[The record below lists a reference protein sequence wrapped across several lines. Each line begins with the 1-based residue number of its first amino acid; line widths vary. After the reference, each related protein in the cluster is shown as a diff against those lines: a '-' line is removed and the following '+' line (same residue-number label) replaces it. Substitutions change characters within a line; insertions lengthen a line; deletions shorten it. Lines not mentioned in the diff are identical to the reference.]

1 VADPNVRV
9 VGRYALYNAIAAGG
23 MATVHLGRL
32 LGPVGFSRTVAIKR
46 LHAQFASD
54 PEFVSMFLDE
64 ARLAARIRHPNVVPT
79 LDVVATSGELFLV
92 MDYVPGES
100 VARLMRVLRERQET
114 IPLRVLSAIM
124 SGALHGLHAA
134 HEAKDERGYPLGI
147 VHRDVSPQNVLLGTD
162 GAPRV
167 LDFGV
172 AKAAGRV
179 QTTREG
185 QIKGKLSYMP
195 PEQLRGANVDRK
207 TDIYAAG
214 VMLWELITGQ
224 RLFAGDNEG
233 VVVAKVLEGRIEP
246 PSHVLLR
253 GRRMTMSD
261 VTMQQLE
268 ALDQTILRALSMDP
282 AARHSTAREMAIE
295 IERRMP
301 PATGSECADWLEST
315 ARDVLASRA
324 ALIAEIESSASHTI
338 DENHIMSVLNAKA
351 TLGPSNAPVA
361 RQSSPVLA
369 STMPLGPQ
377 NAMQMQMH
385 LQTPNGH
392 RYPMAIEGPPVT
404 QPSSISV
411 ASQSMAH
418 HEPSRGPR
426 NAIAAM
432 IGVFLGA
439 TVLGGALWWSH
450 RQARTLDAQ
459 APLPA
464 ATLSAPPPQP
474 SNSVPAPAPPPTAD
488 AVEEVKDAGAP
499 KPPLKTVSAPAPRPP
514 SGGRPASPPAPQPAP
529 PPAPKQDECAT
540 PYWYDASGVKH
551 YKPQCLGKP

>member
-1 VADPNVRV
+1 
-9 VGRYALYNAIAAGG
+9 
-23 MATVHLGRL
+23 
-32 LGPVGFSRTVAIKR
+32 
-46 LHAQFASD
+46 
-54 PEFVSMFLDE
+54 
-64 ARLAARIRHPNVVPT
+64 
-79 LDVVATSGELFLV
+79 
-92 MDYVPGES
+92 
-100 VARLMRVLRERQET
+100 
-114 IPLRVLSAIM
+114 
-124 SGALHGLHAA
+124 
-134 HEAKDERGYPLGI
+134 
-147 VHRDVSPQNVLLGTD
+147 VLLGTD

-195 PEQLRGANVDRK
+195 PEQLRGASVDRK
-207 TDIYAAG
+207 TDIYAVG

-246 PSHVLLR
+246 PSQVVLR
-253 GRRMTMSD
+253 GHRVAMGE
-261 VTMQQLE
+261 VTMHQLQ

-295 IERRMP
+295 VERRMP
-301 PATGSECADWLEST
+301 PATASECADWLEST

-324 ALIAEIESSASHTI
+324 ALIAEIESSASHTV
-338 DENHIMSVLNAKA
+338 DESHILSVLNAKA
-351 TLGPSNAPVA
+351 TLGPSNAPLPRPASSHELVA
-361 RQSSPVLA
+361 RPSSPVFA
-369 STMPLGPQ
+369 STMPLSQQ
-377 NAMQMQMH
+377 NAMQMQLPMPH
-385 LQTPNGH
+385 AH
-392 RYPMAIEGPPVT
+392 HYPMAIEGPPVT

-411 ASQSMAH
+411 SSHSMAQ

-439 TVLGGALWWSH
+439 AVLGGALWWNH
-450 RQARTLDAQ
+450 RRATVL
-459 APLPA
+459 PLAAEPSAAA
-464 ATLSAPPPQP
+464 ATLAAPPPPP
-474 SNSVPAPAPPPTAD
+474 SSSAVVVAPPPTAEM
-488 AVEEVKDAGAP
+488 VEEAHDAGP
-499 KPPLKTVSAPAPRPP
+499 SKPPVKTVTNPSPKPP
-514 SGGRPASPPAPQPAP
+514 SGGRAAAPPPAPQPATKP
-529 PPAPKQDECAT
+529 DECAT

>member
-1 VADPNVRV
+1 
-9 VGRYALYNAIAAGG
+9 
-23 MATVHLGRL
+23 
-32 LGPVGFSRTVAIKR
+32 
-46 LHAQFASD
+46 
-54 PEFVSMFLDE
+54 MFLDE

-100 VARLMRVLRERQET
+100 VARLMRVLRDRQQS
-114 IPLRVLSAIM
+114 IPFRILSAIM

-134 HEAKDERGYPLGI
+134 HEAKDERGLPLGI

-162 GAPRV
+162 GSPRV

-195 PEQLRGANVDRK
+195 PEQLRGASVDRK

-233 VVVAKVLEGRIEP
+233 VVVAKVLEGRVEP
-246 PSHVLLR
+246 PSQVILR
-253 GRRMTMSD
+253 SRHLSPGD
-261 VTMQQLE
+261 VTMHQLQ

-282 AARHSTAREMAIE
+282 AGRHATAREMAIE

-301 PATGSECADWLEST
+301 PATASECADWLEST

-324 ALIAEIESSASHTI
+324 ALIAEIESSASHTV
-338 DENHIMSVLNAKA
+338 DESHIMSVLNAKA
-351 TLGPSNAPVA
+351 TLGPSHAPVGRPPSSPELVA
-361 RQSSPVLA
+361 RQSSPVLNA
-369 STMPLGPQ
+369 TMPLGQQ
-377 NAMQMQMH
+377 NAMQMH
-385 LQTPNGH
+385 LQMPPAH

-411 ASQSMAH
+411 SSHSMGQ
-418 HEPSRGPR
+418 HEPNRGSR

-432 IGVFLGA
+432 IGVFIGA
-439 TVLGGALWWSH
+439 TVLGGALWWNH
-450 RQARTLDAQ
+450 RQASIPKLDAQ
-459 APLPA
+459 PPLPV
-464 ATLSAPPPQP
+464 ATLSAPPPPP
-474 SNSVPAPAPPPTAD
+474 STSVAVAMPAPATET
-488 AVEEVKDAGAP
+488 VEEAHDAGAP
-499 KPPLKTVSAPAPRPP
+499 KPPVKTVTNPAPKPP
-514 SGGRPASPPAPQPAP
+514 SGGARPGPAPAP
-529 PPAPKQDECAT
+529 PPAAAPKQDECAT